1 VLGCFAVSDALNAFM
16 FMSFSTTPAVS
27 KAVLGPAGAP
37 ISDSELDWVYSI
49 SLALVVVMLLPAA
62 HALDHYNRATMLA
75 AVCLNVGAAWLR
87 YASVVWGSYSTA
99 LLSSAMLGIAT
110 SVVMPSFA
118 LIPQR
123 WFPPN
128 QRAFATSVNVQSNY
142 LGWGLGTLIPLL
154 VSSPHTMRSFML
166 AQAAF
171 ATLTLPLT
179 LALYRAAPPPLVRPH
194 RTTPPTIRPTDPPL
208 LSLSPLELL
217 SSPSTIDPPHT
228 PWRPHDALC
237 NYQFLLQAI
246 CYGGL
251 AGISYSLPAF
261 QATAFTD
268 CMHPSLHF
276 VSTHSMWVNFAFIT
290 SGVVVGL
297 VAGATVSEPYEP
309 LTIRIFALTA
319 ALALALLVTLT
330 RPPLLIAIGD
340 GPALL
345 LLLTITL
352 ALAGGASLGFFSLG
366 LRAAIRVGSPVPEV
380 YTSGFTEMLSQ
391 LSAVIF
397 TQTSIC
403 PVDFI
408 ACAAAA
414 CLIALVLPL
423 FARFP
428 RGDALTKPPPSERQ
442 PPMQPPPTQ
451 PPAEPPTQPPPTQPL
466 TIVERR

>member
-1 VLGCFAVSDALNAFM
+1 VLSRLVQS
-16 FMSFSTTPAVS
+16 SPRIRS
-27 KAVLGPAGAP
+27 
-37 ISDSELDWVYSI
+37 

-297 VAGATVSEPYEP
+297 VAGATVSEY
-309 LTIRIFALTA
+309 
-319 ALALALLVTLT
+319 
-330 RPPLLIAIGD
+330 
-340 GPALL
+340 
-345 LLLTITL
+345 
-352 ALAGGASLGFFSLG
+352 
-366 LRAAIRVGSPVPEV
+366 
-380 YTSGFTEMLSQ
+380 
-391 LSAVIF
+391 
-397 TQTSIC
+397 
-403 PVDFI
+403 
-408 ACAAAA
+408 
-414 CLIALVLPL
+414 
-423 FARFP
+423 AR
-428 RGDALTKPPPSERQ
+428 SH
-442 PPMQPPPTQ
+442 QPPPTILCLFLILGLILSLTLALS
-451 PPAEPPTQPPPTQPL
+451 PPSRVAGPTNRSPSASSPSPPPSPSPSSSLSPALPSLLPLATAQPSSSSSPSPSPSPAARL
-466 TIVERR
+466 SASSLSVTSPP